1 MQKAMAGEPGSL
13 TVKEARIV
21 HQVKQ
26 SAKERYA
33 KHRRHIINA
42 TYNHSSI
49 VQSLNR
55 QIDTLKQE
63 NTRLNRE
70 NKSLKAVDEEK
81 SAYIT

>member
-55 QIDTLKQE
+55 RLDAARQE
-63 NTRLNRE
+63 TARV
-70 NKSLKAVDEEK
+70 NKELKALKAADE
-81 SAYIT
+81 